1 MAMDRRAQEMFLA
14 PPELLR
20 GLAIVPLAVMLALP
34 ATAQTGADSETQAI
48 DAVGVPAQSE
58 SERDSTSSNH
68 VTPKTDSNSATP
80 SANSTAGRPEP
91 TPAGTQREP
100 NPATKKGVGSAI
112 LINIDKTKQRMT
124 IFLDG
129 VKKYEWPVSTGK
141 GGYSTPSGTYTATS
155 MNEIWYSKQWD
166 NAPMPHS
173 IFFKKDGHAIHGS
186 YEVKSLG
193 KPASHGCVRI
203 SPDNAATLYTLV
215 AKNGLE
221 KTQVVLTGVTPGG
234 EFKVASPA
242 GAAGSHYT
250 QAGVGRYGPI
260 YNYYSQPQS
269 RPDFFG
275 HLFGGSYYN
284 GPQGYYESPT
294 AHHPLRGY

>member
-1 MAMDRRAQEMFLA
+1 MCLTSLTEPGQGVEMAMDRRAQEICLA

-58 SERDSTSSNH
+58 SERGSTSTNH

-112 LINIDKTKQRMT
+112 LINIDKTKQKMT

-141 GGYSTPSGTYTATS
+141 VGYSTPSGTYTATS

-234 EFKVASPA
+234 ESKVASPA

-260 YNYYSQPQS
+260 YNYYSQP
-269 RPDFFG
+269 
-275 HLFGGSYYN
+275 
-284 GPQGYYESPT
+284 
-294 AHHPLRGY
+294 